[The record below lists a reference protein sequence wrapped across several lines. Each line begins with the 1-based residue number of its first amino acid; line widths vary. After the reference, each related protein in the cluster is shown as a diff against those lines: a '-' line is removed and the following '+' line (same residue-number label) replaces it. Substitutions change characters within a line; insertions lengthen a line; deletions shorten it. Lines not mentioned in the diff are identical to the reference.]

1 MNTQFTVTYKRKN
14 GEIAQKPYYVDSA
27 ENAKVAFLKYV
38 FGMTDANIV
47 SIADSTPPAADERK
61 WQAAA
66 ERIGKLNSR
75 PTTDVETD
83 LFSKA
88 KTRVR
93 FLWAERLDSAVRQRF
108 VELGRSLPLEA
119 QPIET
124 GKNGGTTELYSLSCD
139 VFLPAPAN
147 FDSAEF
153 PNAKLEKGFLHIYDL
168 ALGLELFCNQG
179 FTGVFK
185 GVETEETASVR

>member
-1 MNTQFTVTYKRKN
+1 MKQFTVFYETFGQER
-14 GEIAQKPYYVDSA
+14 QKSFSVETEEDALATLHRAYPGIQ
-27 ENAKVAFLKYV
+27 LKDINEV
-38 FGMTDANIV
+38 RET
-47 SIADSTPPAADERK
+47 TPPAADERK

-66 ERIGKLNSR
+66 ARIGKINSR
-75 PTTDVETD
+75 PTTDDETD

-88 KTRVR
+88 ETRVR
-93 FLWAERLDSAVRQRF
+93 FLWAERLDGAVRQRF

-139 VFLPAPAN
+139 VFLPVPER
-147 FDSAEF
+147 FDTAVF
-153 PNAKLEKGFLHIYDL
+153 PNAKVEKGILHIYDL

-185 GVETEETASVR
+185 GVETEAMANV